1 MGEPIATL
9 RVRIERAQH
18 SLVLARQAGH
28 PYEAHLHRIHLEN
41 LIESATRSG
50 VDVDPWLDRA
60 VLAIREDL

>member
-9 RVRIERAQH
+9 RVRIEQAQR

-28 PYEAHLHRIHLEN
+28 PYEAHLHRRQLER

-50 VDVDPWLDRA
+50 VDVDPWLDRTILS
-60 VLAIREDL
+60 VREEL